1 MVDAHQTFVIVGG
14 GLAGA
19 KAAETL
25 RSEGFTG
32 RVILIGDERDHPYE
46 RPPLSKGYLTGK
58 EERDSVFVHE
68 PAWYA
73 RAEVELHLG
82 QTVTS
87 IDRKLRCVHL
97 GDGTSVRYDKL
108 LLATGAEPRR
118 LDIPGTDLAGV
129 HHLRR
134 LAHADRLRQTL
145 TALGRDN
152 GHLVIAGA
160 GWIGLEV
167 ASAARGYGAEVTV
180 VETAP
185 TPLHH
190 VIGPELG
197 QLFTEL
203 HQEHGVRF
211 HFGARLTEII
221 GQDGMVLSA
230 RTDDGEEHPAH
241 DVLAAIGA
249 APRTV
254 LAEAAGLDL
263 GDRVQGG
270 GIAVDS
276 ALRTSDPDI
285 YAAGDVAAFPLA
297 YPRTGLGA
305 GLSAGPGSGPGAAP
319 SALRVRVEHWAN
331 ALNGGPAA
339 ARAMLGQDVTYD
351 RVPYF
356 FSDQYDLGLEYSGW
370 APPGS
375 YDQVVVRGDA
385 GKREFVA
392 FWLKDRRVLAGM
404 NVNVWDVTED
414 IQRLIRSG
422 EQQDPDALADPGVPL
437 GSLGTPGTHHG

>member
-1 MVDAHQTFVIVGG
+1 MVDAHRTFVIVGG

-25 RSEGFTG
+25 RAEGFTG

-73 RAEVELHLG
+73 QADIELHLG
-82 QTVTS
+82 QTVVA
-87 IDRKLRCVHL
+87 IDRDAKSVRL
-97 GDGTSVRYDKL
+97 GDATVVHYDKL

-118 LDIPGTDLAGV
+118 LDIPGTGLAGV

-134 LAHADRLRQTL
+134 LAHADRLRRVL

-167 ASAARGYGAEVTV
+167 AAAARGYGAEVTV
-180 VETAP
+180 VEPEP
-185 TPLHH
+185 TPLHQ

-197 QLFTEL
+197 QVFTEL
-203 HQEHGVRF
+203 HAEHGVRF
-211 HFGARLTEII
+211 HFGVRLTEIT
-221 GQDGMVLSA
+221 GQDGVVLAA

-241 DVLAAIGA
+241 GVLAAIGA
-249 APRTV
+249 APRAA
-254 LAEAAGLDL
+254 LAEAAGLAL
-263 GDRVQGG
+263 ADRAHGG
-270 GIAVDS
+270 GIAVDAS
-276 ALRTSDPDI
+276 LRTSDPDI
-285 YAAGDVAAFPLA
+285 YAAGDVAAAHHPLLDA
-297 YPRTGLGA
+297 RL
-305 GLSAGPGSGPGAAP
+305 
-319 SALRVRVEHWAN
+319 RVEHWAN

-339 ARAMLGQDVTYD
+339 ARAMLGQDVSYD
-351 RVPYF
+351 RIPYF

-375 YDQVVVRGDA
+375 YDQVVLRGDV
-385 GKREFVA
+385 GKREFIA

-404 NVNVWDVTED
+404 NVNVWDVTEP
-414 IQRLIRSG
+414 IQQLIRTG
-422 EQQDPDALADPGVPL
+422 APVNPDALGDPSVPL
-437 GSLGTPGTHHG
+437 TSLDG

>member
-1 MVDAHQTFVIVGG
+1 MVDAHQTFVIVGA

-25 RSEGFTG
+25 RAEGFTG

-46 RPPLSKGYLTGK
+46 RPPLSKGYLDGK
-58 EERDSVFVHE
+58 ADRDSVFTHE
-68 PAWYA
+68 RPWYA
-73 RAEVELHLG
+73 GADIELHLG
-82 QTVTS
+82 QPVTALDRYAKTVQ
-87 IDRKLRCVHL
+87 L
-97 GDGTSVRYDKL
+97 GDNTVIHYDKL
-108 LLATGAEPRR
+108 LLATGSEPRR

-134 LAHADRLRQTL
+134 LAHADRLRNVL
-145 TALGRDN
+145 AALGRDN

-167 ASAARGYGAEVTV
+167 AAAARGYGAEVTV
-180 VETAP
+180 VEAEP
-185 TPLHH
+185 TPLHQ

-197 QLFTEL
+197 QIFTEL
-203 HQEHGVRF
+203 HSSHGVRF
-211 HFGARLTEII
+211 HFGARLTEIT
-221 GQDGMVLSA
+221 GQDGMVLAA

-249 APRTV
+249 APRSA
-254 LAEAAGLDL
+254 LAEAAGLEL
-263 GDRVQGG
+263 AERAHGG
-270 GIAVDS
+270 GIAVDAS
-276 ALRTSDPDI
+276 LRTSDPHI
-285 YAAGDVAAFPLA
+285 YAAGDVAAAQHPL
-297 YPRTGLGA
+297 LGTR
-305 GLSAGPGSGPGAAP
+305 L
-319 SALRVRVEHWAN
+319 RVEHWAN

-351 RVPYF
+351 RIPYF

-375 YDQVVVRGDA
+375 YDEVIIRGDA
-385 GKREFVA
+385 GKREFIA

-404 NVNVWDVTED
+404 NVNVWDVTET
-414 IQRLIRSG
+414 IQELIRAR
-422 EQQDPDALADPGVPL
+422 QQHDPEALADPSVPL
-437 GSLGTPGTHHG
+437 DSLL

>member
-1 MVDAHQTFVIVGG
+1 MVDAHRTFVIVGG

-25 RSEGFTG
+25 RAEGFTG

-46 RPPLSKGYLTGK
+46 RPPLSKGYLNGK
-58 EERDSVFVHE
+58 EERDSAFVHE

-73 RAEVELHLG
+73 QHDIELHLG
-82 QTVTS
+82 QPVTAV
-87 IDRKLRCVHL
+87 DREARSVRL
-97 GDGTSVRYDKL
+97 GDGTTVNYDKL
-108 LLATGAEPRR
+108 LLATGSEPRR

-145 TALGRDN
+145 AGLGRDN

-167 ASAARGYGAEVTV
+167 AAAARGYGAEVTV
-180 VETAP
+180 VEPEP
-185 TPLHH
+185 TPLHQ

-197 QLFTEL
+197 QLFTDL
-203 HQEHGVRF
+203 HREHGVRF

-221 GQDGMVLSA
+221 GQDGMVLAA

-241 DVLAAIGA
+241 AVLAAIGA
-249 APRTV
+249 APRTG
-254 LAEAAGLDL
+254 LAEAAGLAL
-263 GDRVQGG
+263 VDRAHGG
-270 GIAVDS
+270 GIAVDAS
-276 ALRTSDPDI
+276 LRTSDPDI
-285 YAAGDVAAFPLA
+285 HAVGDVAAVHHPL
-297 YPRTGLGA
+297 LD
-305 GLSAGPGSGPGAAP
+305 
-319 SALRVRVEHWAN
+319 LRLRVEHWAN

-339 ARAMLGQDVTYD
+339 ARAMLGQDVSYD
-351 RVPYF
+351 RIPYF
-356 FSDQYDLGLEYSGW
+356 FSDQYDLGMEYSGW

-375 YDQVVVRGDA
+375 YDQVVLRGDV
-385 GKREFVA
+385 GKRQFIA
-392 FWLKDRRVLAGM
+392 FWLKDRKVLAGM

-414 IQRLIRSG
+414 IQGLIRTG
-422 EQQDPDALADPGVPL
+422 KPVDTDALANPATALSAVSPA
-437 GSLGTPGTHHG
+437 P

>member
-1 MVDAHQTFVIVGG
+1 MVDAHRTFVIVGG

-25 RSEGFTG
+25 RAEGFTG

-46 RPPLSKGYLTGK
+46 RPPLSKGYLLGK
-58 EERDSVFVHE
+58 AERDSVFVH
-68 PAWYA
+68 ASGWYA
-73 RAEVELHLG
+73 QAEIELHLG

-87 IDRKLRCVHL
+87 IDRDARCVHL

-118 LDIPGTDLAGV
+118 LDIPGTDLVGV

-134 LAHADRLRQTL
+134 LAHADRLRQVL

-167 ASAARGYGAEVTV
+167 AAAARGYGAEVTV
-180 VETAP
+180 IESAP

-190 VIGPELG
+190 VLGPELG
-197 QLFTEL
+197 QLFTDL
-203 HQEHGVRF
+203 HREHGVRF
-211 HFGARLTEII
+211 HFGARLTGIT
-221 GQDGMVLSA
+221 GQDGMVLAA

-249 APRTV
+249 APRTA
-254 LAEAAGLDL
+254 LAEAAGLEL
-263 GDRVQGG
+263 ADRDQGG
-270 GIAVDS
+270 GVAVD
-276 ALRTSDPDI
+276 AGLRTSDPDI
-285 YAAGDVAAFPLA
+285 FATGDVAAFPL
-297 YPRTGLGA
+297 PDWSGTLPA
-305 GLSAGPGSGPGAAP
+305 G
-319 SALRVRVEHWAN
+319 RVRVEHWAN

-392 FWLKDRRVLAGM
+392 FWLKDRKVLAGM

-414 IQRLIRSG
+414 IQRLIRSA
-422 EQQDPDALADPGVPL
+422 EPQDLEALADPGVPL
-437 GSLGTPGTHHG
+437 GALRT

>member
-1 MVDAHQTFVIVGG
+1 MVDAHRTFVIVGG

-25 RSEGFTG
+25 RAEGFTG

-46 RPPLSKGYLTGK
+46 RPPLSKGYLSGK

-73 RAEVELHLG
+73 QADVELHLG
-82 QTVTS
+82 QTVVA
-87 IDRKLRCVHL
+87 IDRDAK
-97 GDGTSVRYDKL
+97 SVRLGEGTVLHYDKL

-134 LAHADRLRQTL
+134 LAHADRLRQVL
-145 TALGRDN
+145 TVLGRDN
-152 GHLVIAGA
+152 GRLVIAGG

-167 ASAARGYGAEVTV
+167 AAAARGYGAEVTV
-180 VETAP
+180 VEPAA

-197 QLFTEL
+197 QVFTEL
-203 HQEHGVRF
+203 HREHGVRF
-211 HFGARLTEII
+211 HFGARLTEIT
-221 GQDGMVLSA
+221 GQDGMVLA
-230 RTDDGEEHPAH
+230 VRTDDGEEHPAH

-249 APRTV
+249 APRAA
-254 LAEAAGLDL
+254 LAESAGLAL
-263 GDRVQGG
+263 ADRGHGG
-270 GIAVDS
+270 GIAVD
-276 ALRTSDPDI
+276 AGLRTSDPDI
-285 YAAGDVAAFPLA
+285 YAAGDVAAAHHPL
-297 YPRTGLGA
+297 LGSR
-305 GLSAGPGSGPGAAP
+305 L
-319 SALRVRVEHWAN
+319 RVEHWAN

-339 ARAMLGQDVTYD
+339 ARSMLGQDVSYD
-351 RVPYF
+351 RIPYF
-356 FSDQYDLGLEYSGW
+356 FSDQYDLGMEYSGW

-375 YDQVVVRGDA
+375 YDQVILRGDV
-385 GKREFVA
+385 GKREFIA

-404 NVNVWDVTED
+404 NVNVWDVTD
-414 IQRLIRSG
+414 PIQQLIRG
-422 EQQDPDALADPGVPL
+422 GTPVDPEALGDPSVPL
-437 GSLGTPGTHHG
+437 TSLNS